1 MNVIKIFWLI
11 DLLKQFSK
19 WGYDTIWM
27 ARKHV
32 VVTILWCNVCCCPM
46 QLHISKCKKWQA
58 AEEGNVLCHASMNIK
73 NHESMCALINEVDGG
88 NTQHCNITFV
98 LLLFQ
103 EIIISRSFYVP
114 TSLLKVALNQVNHI
128 FWLYDFNL
136 REVVFFE
143 KKLLQ
148 NIIHMFIYNCN
159 P

>member
-1 MNVIKIFWLI
+1 
-11 DLLKQFSK
+11 
-19 WGYDTIWM
+19 M
-27 ARKHV
+27 ARKH

-73 NHESMCALINEVDGG
+73 NHESMWALINKVDGG

-103 EIIISRSFYVP
+103 EIIVSRSFYVP
-114 TSLLKVALNQVNHI
+114 TSLIKVALNQVNHI

-148 NIIHMFIYNCN
+148 NIIRICLYIIVIHKSIYTFDYKQNFMIFVVSII
-159 P
+159 PM